1 MMMEDIAMT
10 NKLKLKR
17 RDFCLTAAAALST
30 PAILTSTL
38 ITPARAALNADG
50 LHTQP
55 WFLESFMDLKEDH
68 AELAKKKKK
77 FVIFFEQE
85 GCPYCAAMHEKNLSK
100 PKISKFI
107 QDHFGVLQINLFGAK
122 EVTDFD
128 GKAMEERKIGAR
140 WGIQFTPT
148 IIFIRPSLEGLSG
161 LNGKQLTVGKIP
173 GYFRPFHFI
182 TYFEYMAGE
191 YYNDVDFQRFLGA
204 KVARLKKQG
213 KKVDLWAE

>member
-1 MMMEDIAMT
+1 MNDDV
-10 NKLKLKR
+10 KLKR
-17 RDFCLTAAAALST
+17 RDFCLTATAALAA
-30 PAILTSTL
+30 PAIITTSFTS
-38 ITPARAALNADG
+38 PARAALNADG

-68 AELAKKKKK
+68 AEIAKSKKK
-77 FVIFFEQE
+77 FAIFFEQE
-85 GCPYCAAMHEKNLSK
+85 GCPYCAEMHEKNLSK

-107 QDHFGVLQINLFGAK
+107 QDNFGVLQINLFGAK

-128 GKAMEERKIGAR
+128 GKAFEERKLGAR

-161 LNGKQLTVGKIP
+161 MNGKQLTVGKIP

-191 YYNDVDFQRFLGA
+191 HYDTIDFQRFLGA
-204 KVARLKKQG
+204 KIERMKKQG
-213 KKVDLWAE
+213 KKVDLWAS

>member
-1 MMMEDIAMT
+1 MT
-10 NKLKLKR
+10 NKIDQKR
-17 RDFCLTAAAALST
+17 RDFCFNTAAVLSA
-30 PAILTSTL
+30 PAIITSSL

-68 AELAKKKKK
+68 AELAKKNKK
-77 FVIFFEQE
+77 FAIFFEQE
-85 GCPYCAAMHEKNLSK
+85 GCPYCKEMHEKNLSK

-107 QDHFGVLQINLFGAK
+107 QDNFGVLQIDLFGAK

-128 GKAMEERKIGAR
+128 GKAMEERKLGGR

-148 IIFIRPSLEGLSG
+148 IIFIRPSLDGLTG

-191 YYNDVDFQRFLGA
+191 HYKQLDFQRFLGA

-213 KKVDLWAE
+213 KKVDLWAQ